1 MRQYIYAWI
10 TVAVLATLSEMMIPG
25 GRQGKTAGHF
35 RFVAGLCVLIAM
47 LPTVK
52 EGLSRVYSVADGSY
66 ELMLPSDEAYDQ
78 NYEAFFSDHMEAI
91 TREQYEAWV
100 YDALLREFSLPEDEV
115 MAVIQMQEMMAIM

>member
-1 MRQYIYAWI
+1 M
-10 TVAVLATLSEMMIPG
+10 
-25 GRQGKTAGHF
+25 
-35 RFVAGLCVLIAM
+35 IAM

-115 MAVIQMQEMMAIM
+115 MAVIQMQETEGIPCLTSVEICLFGAGILQNPHLIKDYVEAQLSVPCTVSVGLG